1 MFTKVFK
8 QLTVILKEKEEEI
21 INNYYFDLFL

>member
-8 QLTVILKEKEEEI
+8 QLNVILKENEEEI

>member
-8 QLTVILKEKEEEI
+8 QLNVILKEKEEEI